1 MTTSGELIE
10 EGVNN
15 NGVKTEG
22 GAKTTANPAMARRAA
37 LAGGV
42 GTVIEYYD
50 FSVYGFLALTL
61 APLFFPEQDPATA
74 TLSALAVFASSYL
87 VRPVGGWFFGIL
99 GDRRGRRFA
108 LVSTVLLMSAAC
120 LVMGLLPTHANIG
133 IAATVAI
140 VIVRLVQGFAAGGEV
155 GGAATY
161 IAELAPPGRRGFF
174 GSSTAMG
181 ATFGF
186 AVAAA
191 VVGAVRLGLSAEQM
205 QSWGWRI
212 PFLVS
217 VIFAAVALWGRL
229 RLEDSPQF
237 KELEERLDGPAVE
250 KRPLATVIRNHPLSV
265 LRVFGMSV
273 ALNGTVYIGLT
284 YFGIF
289 LQRKGHLSPTAIAW
303 IAAAGIAIAT
313 VTFPLPGLLSDRF
326 DRKPVLIV
334 GYVALALLAWPA
346 FSILSTTSSVLLA
359 IAVYVVYMFFNGF
372 VQVPTYALAAEL
384 FPTNV
389 RYTGIALG
397 YNLGTITA
405 GGTAPLIAELLV
417 QRTGQD
423 TSPAGWVILVAVVGL
438 ISVATVGR
446 TASKS
451 LPQH

>member
-1 MTTSGELIE
+1 MTTSGEL
-10 EGVNN
+10 
-15 NGVKTEG
+15 TEKEAGTG
-22 GAKTTANPAMARRAA
+22 GNPAMARRAA
-37 LAGGV
+37 FAGGV

-87 VRPVGGWFFGIL
+87 VRPLGGWFFGIL

-108 LVSTVLLMSAAC
+108 LVATVLLMSVAC
-120 LVMGLLPTHANIG
+120 IAMGLLPTYLDIG
-133 IAATVAI
+133 ISATVAI

-161 IAELAPPGRRGFF
+161 VAELAPAGRRGVY

-191 VVGAVRLGLSAEQM
+191 VVGVVRLGLTPEQM

-212 PFLVS
+212 PFLIS
-217 VIFAAVALWGRL
+217 VVFAALALWGRL

-237 KELEERLDGPAVE
+237 RALEESLEGKTVE
-250 KRPLATVIRNHPLSV
+250 KRPLAAVIRSHPLSV
-265 LRVFGMSV
+265 LRVLGMSV

-289 LQRKGHLSPTAIAW
+289 LQRKGNISPTAIAW
-303 IAAAGIAIAT
+303 IAAAGIAIAV

-326 DRKPVLIV
+326 DRKPVLMI
-334 GYVALALLAWPA
+334 GYVALALVAWPA
-346 FSILSTTSSVLLA
+346 FSILSTTSSIALA
-359 IAVYVVYMFFNGF
+359 IGVYVVYMFFNGF

-397 YNLGTITA
+397 YNLGTIIA
-405 GGTAPLIAELLV
+405 GGTAPLIAEMLV
-417 QRTGQD
+417 QRTGSD

-438 ISVATVGR
+438 VSVATVGR
-446 TASKS
+446 TASKA
-451 LPQH
+451 LPQS